1 MKKENKMEDMLRQLQ
16 EICLSAAG
24 LAITALVVYMFT
36 WLRTFLGIK
45 ESDSNENVIRRAAV
59 TEAGKL
65 ITTGKIN
72 DSQAVLE
79 SVSKVVADVL
89 PAVKAEGYNSIDIKD
104 MILGAA
110 SIAFPPAGLLKN
122 FLK

>member
-1 MKKENKMEDMLRQLQ
+1 MDDMLRQLQ

-24 LAITALVVYMFT
+24 LAVTALVVYLFT

-45 ESDSNENVIRRAAV
+45 ESDSNESEIRRAAV

-65 ITTGKIN
+65 ITTGKIT
-72 DSQAVLE
+72 DPQAVLD
-79 SVSKVVADVL
+79 SASKILVDL
-89 PAVKAEGYNSIDIKD
+89 KTPIKEEGYNSIDIKD

-122 FLK
+122 LIK